1 MNIDLFDYKF
11 EEKQIAKYPR
21 TDRGEAKLLAVDVG
35 NFKIEHKKFYE
46 ITEFINKG
54 DVVAV
59 NSSYVKKA
67 RIFGQRASGGKV
79 EIFITEFPAKIY
91 FPLKLKAILKSH
103 KTIKEGEK
111 IAVNEINA
119 INNANN
125 VSNARNAS
133 NASNASGQ
141 QVIQCRQAVSKT
153 IEALKNFGGGNY
165 EILIKS
171 KQDYDYIFG
180 KCALIPLPPY
190 IKRASEEADDIYY
203 QTVYADGSA
212 GFSVAAPTAGLH
224 FDDKIISRIKEK
236 GGIFTAVSLNIGLGT
251 FLPVRT
257 ADIREHNIH
266 KETYSVPEETANAI
280 NNALRTGNKLI
291 LTGTSTV
298 RCLESSARSD
308 GSGGA
313 CAEIFPCE
321 NLDTSLYIY
330 PGYKFKITKNL
341 ITNFHQPKSSLYIMI
356 CALIGIDKT
365 KAIYEEAINKGY
377 SLFSYG
383 DAMYLYN
390 I

>member
-11 EEKQIAKYPR
+11 DEKRIAKYPR
-21 TDRGEAKLLAVDVG
+21 IDRGEAKLLAVDVR
-35 NFKIEHKKFYE
+35 NFKMEHKKFYE

-59 NSSYVKKA
+59 NNSYVKKA

-79 EIFITEFPAKIY
+79 EIFVTEFPMKIS

-103 KTIKEGEK
+103 KTVKEGEK
-111 IAVNEINA
+111 IAVN
-119 INNANN
+119 
-125 VSNARNAS
+125 
-133 NASNASGQ
+133 GQ
-141 QVIQCRQAVSKT
+141 PQPDIQNPQAVLKT
-153 IEALKNFGGGNY
+153 VEAVKNYGGGNY
-165 EILIKS
+165 EILIKT
-171 KQDYDYIFG
+171 KQVHDYIFG

-190 IKRASEEADDIYY
+190 IKRAPEETDDLYY

-224 FDDKIISRIKEK
+224 FNDKIISRIKEK

-266 KETYSVPEETANAI
+266 KETYSISKETADAI
-280 NNALRTGNKLI
+280 NNAVKSDSKII

-298 RCLESSARSD
+298 RCLESSTGSD
-308 GSGGA
+308 GAGA
-313 CAEIFPCE
+313 ETFPGE
-321 NLDTSLYIY
+321 NLETSLYIY

-365 KAIYEEAINKGY
+365 RAVYEEAINKGY